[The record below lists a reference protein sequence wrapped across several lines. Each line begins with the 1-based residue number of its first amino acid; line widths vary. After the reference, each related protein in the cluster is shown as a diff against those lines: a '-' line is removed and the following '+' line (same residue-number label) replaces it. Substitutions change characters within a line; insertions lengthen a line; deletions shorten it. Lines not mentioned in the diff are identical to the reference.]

1 MGDIFTGSPLENVGS
16 ETILQFIR
24 KTVSKY
30 NDFEEI
36 LENIPT
42 KYKEEH
48 VVSIKEEGEAEPRQI
63 TASAKGFYYERL
75 WDICIKF
82 GVTDLTLGT
91 TPDPTPD
98 QPPKHQTTHIFDNS
112 NKETIKVNENCWSEH
127 PVTEFL
133 GQNVRSGNSGGY
145 SDITFVN
152 KAQKTDDEEVY
163 FISVKYF
170 KKEKDIGEYDI
181 GKLCTLIRQ
190 HEKERRTI
198 KLYICV
204 NNKKEAIEKF
214 NKQHR
219 SSAILLKYI
228 NPGGKYEHIYDSE
241 DLRRFY
247 FNLKKLLEQYNY
259 LKEEDDI
266 HRFNTEYLKTLK
278 SAFVPRF
285 HQKLFI
291 SKINEL
297 IDDRKRH
304 MLVGAIPRSGK
315 SYIMAGTILEYVKKH
330 ADARGKKM
338 MNFLLMTPA
347 PNETFPEYKSI
358 FNDYIDFDKHKI
370 VTKLYNEQG
379 LTPAADKHTIHIIS
393 KQRLGYIGKKPAHEV
408 DDEVDDVDDDEQ
420 TATEAAT
427 AKLTDE
433 EYIKKIGENFIKIFK
448 DIPHFD
454 IVFLDEAHFGMSTKR
469 AKTIVEE
476 LTRTFDEDKNTT
488 QIYVTATF
496 RRPLKDY
503 KVPDECKMTWDLT
516 DIEVMKNFGES
527 KYPIMGNKIEKQFG
541 KKIYTETLKYYGDE
555 TGGSIVAKLK
565 NDYAKYPKP
574 YLLTPL
580 WDKEFVKVEKSKIG
594 NTEFGWNMD
603 NLFSTKGGS
612 FENAEQVKEMMRYYF
627 GYPDKE
633 KNYEEQSFYRT
644 RGIIPRIRNI
654 CANECR
660 TQQQKHKT
668 TQLWFLPVGTG
679 RIQDKIS
686 ALITI
691 LTDVSEFKDIA
702 NTYHFYAAVEVE
714 NPTDTKH
721 VTYMKDPK
729 KIKNEIENLE
739 QVLRGDIKADH
750 EISGDNLII
759 LAGQRLQLGI
769 SLRNVDIVTLWNS
782 IKSSDAIFQMLFRSM
797 TEVDGPKCDSSDG
810 GDGGDEGGTKKK
822 RQEYCGEKKFG
833 FMVDMDPQRALM
845 NVSLFSDIT
854 AKPKPDEEVQ
864 HYKEITDLINI
875 DDDVLHD
882 QFGDDDA
889 ARKEFVKELFDKL
902 YSSWNK
908 SVENTKEM
916 IGKFE
921 LDMNK
926 LDKLKEQLK
935 RIYTDKS
942 KKTDDTVSGPDDA
955 SKFDKKKG
963 REKEG
968 ESGEPGEPAKK
979 KGKKTKPEIEI
990 NLKEKATEIISE
1002 YVSLLNIFTL
1012 YRDDG
1017 TKCILSDTSKD
1028 NAKAKVIT
1036 DINKLKDIVFKKDRD
1051 IFLQILK
1058 GRLTGN
1064 NDEPEDIGIY
1074 EDLINKILDTISD
1087 DSDNLT
1093 INKISM
1099 IQKKKYYTIHEP
1111 DELLEYIN
1119 QNIKPK
1125 EQERKENGEVFTPL
1139 WLVKQMLDELDKA
1152 YIKEHGRSIFSEI
1165 DFKWLDPAVGIGNF
1179 PIIVYQRLM
1188 GTKAEN
1194 GKWEGGLSLAIP
1206 DEEKRRKHILENM
1219 LYMVE
1224 ISAKSIYILNK
1235 IFCGGGGGGGGGY
1248 HLNIHDGSFLNGN
1261 CKYDFTFDVIM
1272 GNPPY
1277 NPPKTATGSSGNNI
1291 WPHFVIKS
1299 YYLVKE
1305 RGFLLFIHP
1314 PGWKKP
1320 TPTDEI
1326 FDPVK
1331 LDILSGEY
1339 YKHDKKTGK
1348 QSMKQIRQGLIW
1360 RVFKENGVFHFI
1372 YTNDQK
1378 NKKIEEYIPYFPAV
1392 DYYVYQKN
1400 GDSGGTCTSK
1410 NIFAGE
1416 IKEATGVKLNYEL
1429 NYLPILITNQ
1439 TQDILHKITTKQGKK
1454 INFNRGI
1461 DERKINWNG
1470 KIIDWVYDANKKGFQ
1485 YKKHGINASSES
1497 GKTTEDT
1504 VDINKIILNFGGGI
1518 SSYNV
1523 KYISKSEEIGVLDKT
1538 MYSIVETN
1546 SEGKCIEKFFNSD
1559 IVKFIFLITQYASG
1573 AITQNEHLVAN
1584 SITIPPEEEED
1595 YYKFFGIV
1603 DQKTYIEDAL
1613 SHYYKKQ
1620 TKPLKESKETT
1631 VKPIAAAAADAAAAA
1646 ADADA
1651 DADADDNDTDTDTD
1665 DTDDEAEAPV
1675 RHFGPGYGHDMHVS
1689 VEPKKKGK
1697 KNTEKKEKRE
1707 KKPSS
1712 SATKKMTQVAS
1723 KSAKADAAAAK
1734 PARKGKAVT
1743 GSKKAKSSIKANAGG
1758 GGRGSKRN
1766 RRTIKKRKRNIE

>member
-16 ETILQFIR
+16 ETILQFIQ

-36 LENIPT
+36 LDNIPT
-42 KYKEEH
+42 KHKEEH
-48 VVSIKEEGEAEPRQI
+48 VVSIQEEGEAEPRQI

-190 HEKERRTI
+190 HEKENRTI

-241 DLRRFY
+241 DLLRFY

-259 LKEEDDI
+259 LKKEDDI
-266 HRFNTEYLKTLK
+266 HSFNTEYLKTLK

-304 MLVGAIPRSGK
+304 ILVGAIPRSGK

-330 ADARGKKM
+330 AAARGKKM

-358 FNDYIDFDKHKI
+358 FDDYIDFDKNKI

-408 DDEVDDVDDDEQ
+408 DDEVDVDDDVVDDDEQ

-433 EYIKKIGENFIKIFK
+433 EYIQKIRENFIKIFK

-496 RRPLKDY
+496 RRPFEAY

-555 TGGSIVAKLK
+555 TGGSIAPKLK

-686 ALITI
+686 ALITL

-729 KIKNEIENLE
+729 KIKKEIENLE
-739 QVLRGDIKADH
+739 QVLRGDIEAASK
-750 EISGDNLII
+750 ISGDNLII

-797 TEVDGPKCDSSDG
+797 TEVDGPKC
-810 GDGGDEGGTKKK
+810 GGDEGGGDDGGTKKK
-822 RQEYCGEKKFG
+822 RQEFCGEKKFG
-833 FMVDMDPQRALM
+833 FMVDMDPQRALI

-882 QFGDDDA
+882 RFGDDDA
-889 ARKEFVKELFDKL
+889 ARKEFVKDLFDKL

-968 ESGEPGEPAKK
+968 ESGESGEPAKK

-1036 DINKLKDIVFKKDRD
+1036 DIRKLKDLVFKKDKD

-1058 GRLTGN
+1058 GRLTVDN
-1064 NDEPEDIGIY
+1064 NDEPEDNGIY
-1074 EDLINKILDTISD
+1074 EELLNKILDTISD

-1099 IQKKKYYTIHEP
+1099 VQKKKYYTIHEP
-1111 DELLEYIN
+1111 GELLEYIN
-1119 QNIKPK
+1119 KNIKPK

-1188 GTKAEN
+1188 GVKVEN

-1235 IFCGGGGGGGGGY
+1235 IFCGGGGGGGTY
-1248 HLNIHDGSFLNGN
+1248 DLNIHTGSFLTGN
-1261 CKYDFTFDVIM
+1261 CNYDFKFDVIM

-1299 YYLVKE
+1299 YYLVKDN
-1305 RGFLLFIHP
+1305 GYLVFIHP

-1320 TPTDEI
+1320 TDEI
-1326 FDPVK
+1326 LDPEK
-1331 LDILSGEY
+1331 LDIESGEY

-1348 QSMKQIRQGLIW
+1348 QSIKQIRQGLVW
-1360 RVFKENGVFHFI
+1360 HVFKENGVFHFI

-1378 NKKIEEYIPYFPAV
+1378 DKKIKEYIPYFPAV

-1400 GDSGGTCTSK
+1400 GASGGVCASK

-1416 IKEATGVKLNYEL
+1416 IKESANVKINYKL
-1429 NYLPILITNQ
+1429 KYLPNLITNEALSV
-1439 TQDILHKITTKQGKK
+1439 LHKVTSKEGEKPEFKTGVDPRGFK
-1454 INFNRGI
+1454 IKEKGEI
-1461 DERKINWNG
+1461 KYI
-1470 KIIDWVYDANKKGFQ
+1470 YDASVKGPNYSF
-1485 YKKHGINASSES
+1485 YSEKIPNVDISKLVLNENGGIN
-1497 GKTTEDT
+1497 
-1504 VDINKIILNFGGGI
+1504 
-1518 SSYNV
+1518 SYYC
-1523 KYISKSEEIGVLDKT
+1523 KFIDKDEHIGVLHHT
-1538 MYSIVETN
+1538 LLYPVETAK
-1546 SEGKCIEKFFNSD
+1546 GRLIEKFFNSD

-1573 AITQNEHLVAN
+1573 KMTTNEKLVAN
-1584 SITIPPEEEED
+1584 TITIPPEEEKD
-1595 YYKFFGIV
+1595 YYKFFGIE
-1603 DQKTYIEDAL
+1603 DQKKYIEDAL
-1613 SHYYKKQ
+1613 SNYYKKQ

-1631 VKPIAAAAADAAAAA
+1631 VKPIAAAAAA
-1646 ADADA
+1646 
-1651 DADADDNDTDTDTD
+1651 NDTDDDATDTD
-1665 DTDDEAEAPV
+1665 DTDTDDEAEAPV

-1734 PARKGKAVT
+1734 PAKKGKAAA
-1743 GSKKAKSSIKANAGG
+1743 GSKNAKSSIKANAGG